1 MSASGTEEL
10 NFVGKRQRDRASTDD
25 FSEEGRSIRSRTG
38 EVVSTE
44 PMDQY
49 QLSLERSI
57 LHVLSDN
64 PEASA
69 EYILVTVGEPISI
82 EYVDEVIR
90 EASAG
95 TWMPGAIASYLDKH
109 VSSESLEDDSSITG
123 LIEYALANKMFGV
136 GLTRNDILSRLK
148 IWYEFCVIPNVSRA
162 RFRSYFA
169 LPQGRPCYDNGNG
182 YWTLS
187 YSQKRLYYN
196 SLATRSFA

>member
-1 MSASGTEEL
+1 
-10 NFVGKRQRDRASTDD
+10 
-25 FSEEGRSIRSRTG
+25 
-38 EVVSTE
+38 
-44 PMDQY
+44 MDQY
-49 QLSLERSI
+49 RLSLERSI
-57 LHVLSDN
+57 LHALSDN

-69 EYILVTVGEPISI
+69 EYIVATIGEPVSI

-90 EASAG
+90 EASKA

-109 VSSESLEDDSSITG
+109 GSSESLNDDALIAG
-123 LIEYALANKMFGV
+123 LIEYAVANNMFGV
-136 GLTRNDILSRLK
+136 GLTRNDILNRLK

-162 RFRSYFA
+162 RIRSYFA

-187 YSQKRLYYN
+187 HSQKRLYYN